1 MGTTSK
7 LVKICALFV
16 PNGKYDQNSA
26 SDYTHKTFGRENRN
40 V

>member
-7 LVKICALFV
+7 LVKIFESFI
-16 PNGKYDQNSA
+16 PNGKYNQNSA
-26 SDYTHKTFGRENRN
+26 SDCTHKNFGRENRN